1 MSSLDTEPQRRTLDD
16 ASAEVVSAGEVE
28 FDVETDVLI
37 AGAGGCGLT
46 ATLAACENEDLTV
59 TLLEKSGEVGG
70 NAALS
75 TGMIPAAGTRFQRE
89 VGIEEGPADM
99 ARDILEK
106 NGHEADE
113 ELVRH
118 LCEKQRRSDPLAR
131 RRLGPL
137 SPSRGRL

>member
-75 TGMIPAAGTRFQRE
+75 TGMIPAAGTLPARSGDR
-89 VGIEEGPADM
+89 GGTRGHGTGHLGEERPRGRRGTGPA
-99 ARDILEK
+99 
-106 NGHEADE
+106 
-113 ELVRH
+113 
-118 LCEKQRRSDPLAR
+118 PL
-131 RRLGPL
+131 
-137 SPSRGRL
+137 

>member
-75 TGMIPAAGTRFQRE
+75 TGMIPPRPARASSAKWGSRRDPRTWHGTSWRRTATRPTRNWS
-89 VGIEEGPADM
+89 GTS
-99 ARDILEK
+99 
-106 NGHEADE
+106 
-113 ELVRH
+113 VRTA
-118 LCEKQRRSDPLAR
+118 SI
-131 RRLGPL
+131 
-137 SPSRGRL
+137 